1 MDRHLTVYSVP
12 KKKGYGPQIRLQ
24 GNWLEKAGMSV
35 GDTFTVEV
43 QEGKLVIS
51 KDNYEQKLSQNAN

>member
-1 MDRHLTVYSVP
+1 MDRHLKVYSVP

-24 GNWLEKAGMSV
+24 GNWLQSAGMSV

-43 QEGKLVIS
+43 DQGKLTIK
-51 KDNYEQKLSQNAN
+51 KDNDEHTNRS